1 MSASANIVGGLSP
14 PAEREDDVPALTP
27 AETANISRELL
38 VKVTQHYKDDAGVMD
53 VYAVTVHPGPKAW
66 KTVSLLTFGDVGT
79 GEIRGHEFRAQT
91 WSAKPWSEGGGY
103 DFEKTAY
110 HWHCEGNE
118 EVEAIRMLLN
128 NEFTEAGKYKIIPAG
143 TDAAALVD
151 QLSQGQ
157 LDGRDAVA
165 LIELAGSQPD
175 LVAALASSP
184 RGVLVAEAVELER
197 RRQQLEELRRVVEGP
212 TSSERDDIHPLLK
225 QMTWIFGGDYV
236 GENRRKSLTVGDVLD
251 VPLLRPDGALHI
263 VELKGANVPK
273 LVEQYRGA
281 KHRAVVTGEIEDVP
295 LVVGVEANRAVG
307 QVMGYL
313 THLDESRDTI
323 YAKFK
328 VDTRRAG
335 ATVLIGHPDFVDD
348 YSREEIDETIRVFN
362 SHHSRIQLR
371 HYAELIEG
379 AERAL
384 ALTHDD
390 DLDEEPPAAE
400 PWGPPDPPF
409 WPNEAPF

>member
-1 MSASANIVGGLSP
+1 MPS
-14 PAEREDDVPALTP
+14 LTP
-27 AETANISRELL
+27 EETDNISRELL
-38 VKVTQHYKDDAGVMD
+38 VRVTQHYRDDATVMD
-53 VYAVTVHPGPKAW
+53 VQSVTVHPGPKAW
-66 KTVSLLTFGDVGT
+66 KTVSLVTIGDAST
-79 GEIRGHEFRAQT
+79 GEIRSREFRAQT
-91 WSAKPWSEGGGY
+91 WSAKSLSEGGGY
-103 DFEKTAY
+103 DFEKATNR
-110 HWHCEGNE
+110 WHCEGDE
-118 EVEAIRMLLN
+118 EIEGIRMLLN

-157 LDGRDAVA
+157 LSGSDAVA

-197 RRQQLEELRRVVEGP
+197 RRQQLEELRRVVEDP
-212 TSSERDDIHPLLK
+212 SSSERDDIHPLVK
-225 QMTWIFGGDYV
+225 QMTWIFGGDYL

-263 VELKGANVPK
+263 VELKGANIPK
-273 LVEQYRGA
+273 LIEQYRGA
-281 KHRAVVTGEIEDVP
+281 KDRAVVTGEIENVP

-328 VDTRRAG
+328 VDARRAS
-335 ATVLIGHPDFVDD
+335 ATVLIGHPDFVDG
-348 YSREEIDETIRVFN
+348 YSREEVDETIRVFN
-362 SHHSRIQLR
+362 SHHARIQLR

-384 ALTHDD
+384 ALTHND
-390 DLDEEPPAAE
+390 DLDEQSAAAE
-400 PWGPPDPPF
+400 AWGPPDPSSWADEPPF
-409 WPNEAPF
+409 